1 MGVAILDIETHWM
14 LVADE
19 HVQTDHQQA
28 EYAWCCSFLIFSSTL
43 LSLLGPLS
51 TIRMAI
57 LLPLSLS
64 VGRSTPHSLLWSH
77 KQIHFSYR
85 TAHRTTKELF
95 LEGQSAGTTKK
106 HHWLFPTTI
115 RAQEPTQ
122 SALFFIL
129 FFCCSLG
136 MNTKSAQKKTAK
148 KVGKKGKPF
157 VSILL
162 TYAILRGRKQ
172 KTGHEARVEVLFLE
186 RVYRGWGGD
195 RLCVLCGFFSDFF
208 FVLGLWSNL
217 SGVIIVPT
225 LFSSL

>member
-1 MGVAILDIETHWM
+1 MQKQTKGVGPACHHSRQCICRVCEGEGRKEGEMGVAILDIETHWM

-19 HVQTDHQQA
+19 HAQTDHQQA

-57 LLPLSLS
+57 LPPLSLS

-106 HHWLFPTTI
+106 TPLAISNNHSRTRTNTI
-115 RAQEPTQ
+115 SP
-122 SALFFIL
+122 FFH
-129 FFCCSLG
+129 
-136 MNTKSAQKKTAK
+136 
-148 KVGKKGKPF
+148 F
-157 VSILL
+157 V
-162 TYAILRGRKQ
+162 
-172 KTGHEARVEVLFLE
+172 FL
-186 RVYRGWGGD
+186 
-195 RLCVLCGFFSDFF
+195 
-208 FVLGLWSNL
+208 
-217 SGVIIVPT
+217 
-225 LFSSL
+225 LFSWHEHQKRTKENRKEGREEG